1 MAEYVRED
9 LNCLIREFQT
19 YERRLHDLKQEE
31 YVRTDVN
38 CFANFDAVSKFMN
51 MLPEQVCMIYLMKH
65 IQSLQNAI
73 VTGKYEF
80 VWTQDVTNVEGLK
93 QRIADIRN
101 YLLLLAGILDR
112 KDKLKRGDVE

>member
-1 MAEYVRED
+1 MDEYIRED

-19 YERRLHDLKQEE
+19 QERLMHDLKQEE

-38 CFANFDAVSKFMN
+38 CFANFDAVAGFMN
-51 MLPEQVCMIYLMKH
+51 VLPEQVCMIYLMKH

-73 VTGKYEF
+73 SAGRYEF
-80 VWTQDVTNVEGLK
+80 VWAQEGTGVEGLK
-93 QRIADIRN
+93 QRIADVRN

-112 KDKLKRGDVE
+112 KEKLKRGDAE